1 MAVITGLT
9 GNVSFSGTGYD
20 ANITSWTL
28 EYDKVAL
35 GISAYG
41 DTIQKNALGIA
52 NARGEFTCR
61 LDDTTMPTEF
71 VTAGGALTLTQS
83 TGKAW
88 SLSNVVFTSYS
99 IEHSLEGVPQIRVS
113 WVNGTGAVTFPT

>member
-9 GNVSFSGTGYD
+9 GNVAFGGTGYD

-28 EYDKVAL
+28 DYEKVAL
-35 GISAYG
+35 PISAYG
-41 DTIQKNALGIA
+41 DTIQKNAVGIA
-52 NARGEFTCR
+52 SAQGEFTCR

-71 VTAGGALTLTQS
+71 VAAGGSLTLTQS

-88 SLSNVVFTSYS
+88 TFSNVIFTSYN
-99 IEHSLEGVPQIRVS
+99 IEHSLEGVPQIRVR
-113 WVNGTGAVTFPT
+113 WINGTGAVTFPT